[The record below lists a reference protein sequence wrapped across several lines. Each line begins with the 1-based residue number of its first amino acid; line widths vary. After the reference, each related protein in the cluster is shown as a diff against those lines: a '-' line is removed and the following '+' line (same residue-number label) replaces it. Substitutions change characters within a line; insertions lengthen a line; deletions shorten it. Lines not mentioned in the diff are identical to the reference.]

1 VEGNRREAAL
11 RDLLYDYTERGKQA
25 PVDLVRASEA
35 LDVLLI
41 DGGTREAQ
49 EDLANRIMGMRHV
62 TGGVKAWG
70 GAEAA
75 MIIVDLVDR
84 KHLSM
89 ADAAESLV
97 GVSTIEARRRYRAYK
112 AYKEA
117 VHDGFG
123 EARMFTLLG
132 EAIRTKTLREWL
144 AWSDSANRFENR
156 EALNLVYY
164 LITKNAEGEEDEDA
178 ISNVQAMRNLRFVV
192 DDAGAL
198 ACLIRTR
205 SLAAAQ
211 AVLRGRVSDQSASS
225 TSLASL
231 ARAIAS

>member
-1 VEGNRREAAL
+1 
-11 RDLLYDYTERGKQA
+11 
-25 PVDLVRASEA
+25 
-35 LDVLLI
+35 
-41 DGGTREAQ
+41 
-49 EDLANRIMGMRHV
+49 
-62 TGGVKAWG
+62 
-70 GAEAA
+70 
-75 MIIVDLVDR
+75 MI
-84 KHLSM
+84 
-89 ADAAESLV
+89 
-97 GVSTIEARRRYRAYK
+97 
-112 AYKEA
+112 
-117 VHDGFG
+117 
-123 EARMFTLLG
+123 TLLG